1 MKMLMRAQT
10 AYDLSKSNKSKC
22 DERIEKKANRLIKR
36 VVKPLI
42 EEKIE
47 NGEFICEITVDLDE
61 FKVMLR
67 AADKLRDLGYTV
79 RTRSFYID
87 CDMTIRW
94 DIPHN
99 FKNFKKTY

>member
-36 VVKPLI
+36 VVKPTI
-42 EEKIE
+42 EEKTE
-47 NGEFICEITVDLDE
+47 NGEFRCEITVDE
-61 FKVMLR
+61 FKVMIR
-67 AADKLRDLGYTV
+67 AAEILRGLGYTV
-79 RTRSFYID
+79 RTHFFYND

-99 FKNFKKTY
+99 FKNFKETY